1 MQKVL
6 AIRSPP
12 LYTLGM
18 TETQIAFDTV
28 PVLGK
33 TYDWYGTLAEVV
45 EISSEELPCREHS
58 DGSIS
63 AAITLYKVKVEY
75 NSPRYGLVTI
85 STPWTKYSFV
95 TK

>member
-6 AIRSPP
+6 VIRSSPR
-12 LYTLGM
+12 YALGM
-18 TETQIAFDTV
+18 TETQIAFDAV

-33 TYDWYGTLAEVV
+33 TYDWHGTLAEVV
-45 EISSEELPCREHS
+45 EISSEELPCRENS

-63 AAITLYKVKVEY
+63 AAVTLYKVKVKY
-75 NSPRYGLVTI
+75 NSPRYGSVTI